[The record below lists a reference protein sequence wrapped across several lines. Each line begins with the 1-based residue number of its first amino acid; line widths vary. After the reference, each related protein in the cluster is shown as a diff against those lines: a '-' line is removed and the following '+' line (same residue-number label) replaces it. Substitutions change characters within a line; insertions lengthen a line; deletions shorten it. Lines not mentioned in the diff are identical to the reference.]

1 MWWIV
6 RCAYPPVNNYF
17 NSLSFGGKKAR
28 RSGLELTTFLYK
40 NSFKELD
47 MFLKPVESARFGAG
61 FLVSHE
67 DGQLQ
72 LYVSKT
78 LFLVDGDL
86 IFIRHIHVS
95 YVEVAFAGFIPVPT
109 CPFYAFMALKSRQ
122 FGRVLQ
128 ETF

>member
-6 RCAYPPVNNYF
+6 RCAYPPVNNYLKP
-17 NSLSFGGKKAR
+17 LSFGGKKAR

-40 NSFKELD
+40 NSFKEFD

-95 YVEVAFAGFIPVPT
+95 YVEFSCPYR
-109 CPFYAFMALKSRQ
+109 PFYAFMVSKSRQ

-128 ETF
+128 ETS